1 MERGFK
7 MLCSQ
12 WSFDSIALYN
22 EYELYVIN
30 AAARGSN
37 LVILQEEISLSRL
50 QKMNLTSLRWMMI
63 SIFIINFP
71 HNKLGDLIFV
81 NI

>member
-1 MERGFK
+1 

-30 AAARGSN
+30 AAAKGSN

-50 QKMNLTSLRWMMI
+50 QKMNLTSLRWMMMI

-71 HNKLGDLIFV
+71 YNKLGDLIFV